1 MEVDRNKLTPMMKQY
16 METKDRYKDCIL
28 FYRLGDFYEMFFEDA
43 IVASK
48 TLEIAL
54 TGKAC
59 GLEERAPM
67 CGVPFH
73 SANSYISKLVEN
85 GYKVAIGEQLE
96 DPSKAKGIV
105 KRDVI
110 RVITPG
116 TVLDGSLLE
125 NKKNNY
131 LMSIYRNKNM
141 IGLSYVDI
149 STGELNAT
157 YLNEDKIVEEIAKV
171 NPSEIII
178 NDLSFIDK
186 IRDIATV
193 GNIYINENFD
203 RAMEEESII
212 DDYFSSDYINSL
224 DLDSDGL
231 IKKSIAIILNYI
243 FSTQKQITS
252 NMSSINVYNSSEYMV
267 LDMFTRTNLELTQT
281 IRGGKKKG
289 SLLHVLDRTST
300 AMGGRL
306 LRKYVEQPLINKEK
320 IEYRL
325 NIIEEINDDYILK
338 EDLIETLKKIYD
350 IERICG
356 KIAFEKVT
364 PKELINLKHSIEKLP
379 LLKETVENS
388 NCVILKEYIDSMDT
402 LEDIY
407 ELIEDSIKEDPSIT
421 IKDGNIIKAGYN
433 KELDELRDIS
443 KNGANI
449 IKDIEAK
456 EKERTGVKSLKIGFN
471 KVFGYYIEITKAN
484 LSQAII
490 DESYI
495 RKQTLSN
502 AERFITP
509 ELKEIEEKILNA
521 EEKIKAI
528 EYEIFTEIRGAVY
541 KNINR
546 IQEVAHIVANVDVYA
561 ALAET
566 ASQNGYVKPN
576 INNENRLEI
585 KNGRHPVVENIVGIE
600 NFVPNDT
607 YLKTGENTINI
618 ITGPNMSGK
627 STYMRQTAIIALM
640 AHIGSFVP
648 AEYADIP
655 IMDRIFTRVGASDDL
670 SQGQST
676 FMVEMNEVSMILK
689 NATDKSLV
697 ILDEIGRGTSTYDG
711 ISLAWSIVEYIQKN
725 IKCKTLF
732 ATHYHELTD
741 LEDEFDEVKNYSI
754 GVKEDGSDVIFLR
767 KIIPQAADKS
777 YGIYVA
783 KLAKLPDEV
792 INRSAEILSDLEKN
806 HVSNMSVLNALSSEN
821 STTENGRT
829 EKTSNDSTTNNKKV
843 VEIENRFNE
852 NSDKIAESYEDN
864 NLKLEI
870 ENLKG
875 INTSLKNQND
885 ILNNK
890 KERLETLNSDLNGY
904 SEKLR
909 NENKE
914 LDSKNKELDSR
925 NKDLDF
931 KNRELDSKNRE
942 LEEKIESLSKQLKE
956 KQSKKSKKVEYS
968 TSGVQISFGS
978 MEKSKLEEEILSLN
992 LMNMT
997 PLDAMNKIFELQK
1010 IAQEESSK

>member
-178 NDLSFIDK
+178 NDISFIDK

-821 STTENGRT
+821 STTENSRT